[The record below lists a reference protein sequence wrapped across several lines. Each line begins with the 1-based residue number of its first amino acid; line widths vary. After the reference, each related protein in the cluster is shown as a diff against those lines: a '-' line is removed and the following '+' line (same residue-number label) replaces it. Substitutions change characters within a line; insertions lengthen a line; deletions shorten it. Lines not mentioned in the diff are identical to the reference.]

1 VIGDRLQCE
10 LRFLID
16 APSTYKP
23 MEVIVK
29 VRLLL
34 TSALLM
40 FVQIPALQAQVTV
53 DVVKITCEQLSMEEL
68 PVTSRD
74 VILWLSG
81 YYHREHNNTVIEPG
95 AIKRDENNL
104 YRYCYQHGEM
114 TVMDAVKNMGLGE

>member
-1 VIGDRLQCE
+1 
-10 LRFLID
+10 
-16 APSTYKP
+16 
-23 MEVIVK
+23 MK

-68 PVTSRD
+68 PFTSRD

-81 YYHREHNNTVIEPG
+81 YYHHEHNNTVIESG
-95 AIKRDENNL
+95 AIKRDSNNL
-104 YRYCYQHGEM
+104 NRYCYQHGEM
-114 TVMDAVKNMGLGE
+114 TVMDAVKNMGLGK